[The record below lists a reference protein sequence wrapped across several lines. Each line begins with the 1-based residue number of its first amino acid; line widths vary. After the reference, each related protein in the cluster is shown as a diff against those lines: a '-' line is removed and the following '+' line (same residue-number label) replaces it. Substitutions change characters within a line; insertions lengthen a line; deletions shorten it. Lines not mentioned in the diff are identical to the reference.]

1 VETKQVTNNKWP
13 KAIKFADMYA
23 NSRRRREFLVKNL
36 MKPQLAIEQTR
47 VDIDKL
53 TDSEVDRMFE
63 ELTHMESLESRREK
77 RAADGDW

>member
-1 VETKQVTNNKWP
+1 VTNNKWP